1 VKKEL
6 IINKSKTI
14 LVILAGGQSR
24 RFGGGYKTLNKFNKI
39 SILDRIIQNFS
50 KLEMEIVLNV
60 NSNEDQFL
68 KTGLHLIKDELE
80 NFQGPLA
87 GIYSSMKWVLEN
99 RKNIEWIFTSPSD
112 TPFLNKSLVNKFL
125 STNYNNKTNIVIAKS
140 SNKTHPVIG
149 FWHISLIKS
158 LEEFLG
164 TDNRKI
170 MHWVEQQNYEILNFE
185 NKNNFFNINTQAD
198 LEEAIKIE
206 KSVKYHNL
214 LDNLNNKIIN

>member
-1 VKKEL
+1 VRKEL

-14 LVILAGGQSR
+14 IVILAGGQSR
-24 RFGGGYKTLNKFNKI
+24 RFGGGYKTLYTFNKI
-39 SILDRIIQNFS
+39 SILDRIIQNFK
-50 KLEMEIVLNV
+50 KLEVEIVLNA

-87 GIYSSMKWVLEN
+87 GICSSMKWVLEN

-112 TPFLNKSLVNKFL
+112 TPFLNKNLVNKFL
-125 STNYNNKTNIVIAKS
+125 STDYNNKTKIVIAKS

-158 LEEFLG
+158 LEEFLAKE
-164 TDNRKI
+164 NRKI
-170 MHWVEQQNYEILNFE
+170 MHWVEGQNYEILNFE
-185 NKNNFFNINTQAD
+185 NKNNFFNINTKAD

-206 KSVKYHNL
+206 ESLKTL
-214 LDNLNNKIIN
+214 

>member
-1 VKKEL
+1 MRKEL

-14 LVILAGGQSR
+14 IVILAGGQSR
-24 RFGGGYKTLNKFNKI
+24 RFGGGYKTLYTFNKM
-39 SILDRIIQNFS
+39 SILDRIIQNFK
-50 KLEMEIVLNV
+50 KLEVEIVLNV

-87 GIYSSMKWVLEN
+87 GICSSMKWVLEN

-112 TPFLNKSLVNKFL
+112 TPFLNKNLVNKFL
-125 STNYNNKTNIVIAKS
+125 STDYNNKTKIVIAKS

-158 LEEFLG
+158 LEEFLAKE
-164 TDNRKI
+164 NRKI
-170 MHWVEQQNYEILNFE
+170 MHWVEGQNYEILNFE
-185 NKNNFFNINTQAD
+185 NKNNFFNINTKAD

-206 KSVKYHNL
+206 ESLKTL
-214 LDNLNNKIIN
+214 

>member
-1 VKKEL
+1 MKKEL

-112 TPFLNKSLVNKFL
+112 TPFLDKSLVNKFL

-158 LEEFLG
+158 LEEFLAK
-164 TDNRKI
+164 DNRKI
-170 MHWVEQQNYEILNFE
+170 MHWVEGLNYEILNFE

-206 KSVKYHNL
+206 KSLKTL
-214 LDNLNNKIIN
+214 

>member
-1 VKKEL
+1 MKKEL

-158 LEEFLG
+158 LEEFLAK
-164 TDNRKI
+164 DDRKI
-170 MHWVEQQNYEILNFE
+170 MHWVEGQNYEILNFE

-206 KSVKYHNL
+206 ESLKTL
-214 LDNLNNKIIN
+214 

>member
-1 VKKEL
+1 MRKEL

-14 LVILAGGQSR
+14 IVILAGGQSR
-24 RFGGGYKTLNKFNKI
+24 RFGGGYKTLYTFNKM
-39 SILDRIIQNFS
+39 SILDRIIQNFK
-50 KLEMEIVLNV
+50 KLDVEIVLNA

-87 GIYSSMKWVLEN
+87 GICSSMKWVLEN

-112 TPFLNKSLVNKFL
+112 TPFLNKNLVNKFL
-125 STNYNNKTNIVIAKS
+125 STNYNNKTNIIIAKS

-158 LEEFLG
+158 LEEFLAK
-164 TDNRKI
+164 DNRKI
-170 MHWVEQQNYEILNFE
+170 MHWVEGQNYEILNFE
-185 NKNNFFNINTQAD
+185 NKNNFFNINTKAD

-206 KSVKYHNL
+206 KSLKTL
-214 LDNLNNKIIN
+214 

>member
-1 VKKEL
+1 MKKEL

-24 RFGGGYKTLNKFNKI
+24 RFGGGYKTLYKFNKI
-39 SILDRIIQNFS
+39 SILDRIIQNFK
-50 KLEMEIVLNV
+50 KLKIEIILNV
-60 NSNEDQFL
+60 NSNEDEFL
-68 KTGLHLIKDELE
+68 KTGLHLINDEQE

-112 TPFLNKSLVNKFL
+112 TPFLNKNLVNKFL
-125 STNYNNKTNIVIAKS
+125 STDYNNTTKIVIAKS
-140 SNKTHPVIG
+140 SDKTHPVIG

-158 LEEFLG
+158 LEEFLAK
-164 TDNRKI
+164 DDRKI
-170 MHWVEQQNYEILNFE
+170 MHWVEGQNYEILNFE

-206 KSVKYHNL
+206 ESLKTL
-214 LDNLNNKIIN
+214 

>member
-1 VKKEL
+1 MKKEL

-24 RFGGGYKTLNKFNKI
+24 RFGGGYKTLYKFNKI
-39 SILDRIIQNFS
+39 SILDRIIQNFK
-50 KLEMEIVLNV
+50 KLKMEIVLNV

-112 TPFLNKSLVNKFL
+112 TPFLNKNLVNKFL
-125 STNYNNKTNIVIAKS
+125 STDYNNKTNIIIAKS

-158 LEEFLG
+158 LEEFLAK
-164 TDNRKI
+164 DNRKI
-170 MHWVEQQNYEILNFE
+170 MHWVEGQNYEILNFE

-206 KSVKYHNL
+206 KSLKTL
-214 LDNLNNKIIN
+214 

>member
-1 VKKEL
+1 MRKEL

-14 LVILAGGQSR
+14 IVILAGGQSR
-24 RFGGGYKTLNKFNKI
+24 RFGGGYKTLYTFNKM
-39 SILDRIIQNFS
+39 SILDRIIQNFK
-50 KLEMEIVLNV
+50 KLEVEIVLNA

-87 GIYSSMKWVLEN
+87 GICSSMKWVLEN

-112 TPFLNKSLVNKFL
+112 TPFLNKNLVNKFL
-125 STNYNNKTNIVIAKS
+125 STDYNNKTKIVIAKS

-158 LEEFLG
+158 LEEFL
-164 TDNRKI
+164 TKENRKI
-170 MHWVEQQNYEILNFE
+170 MHWVEGQNYEILNFE
-185 NKNNFFNINTQAD
+185 NKNNFFNINTKTD

-206 KSVKYHNL
+206 ESLKTL
-214 LDNLNNKIIN
+214 

>member
-1 VKKEL
+1 MRKEL

-14 LVILAGGQSR
+14 IVILAGGQSR
-24 RFGGGYKTLNKFNKI
+24 RFGGGYKTLYTFNKM
-39 SILDRIIQNFS
+39 SILDRIIQNFK
-50 KLEMEIVLNV
+50 KLEVEIVLNA

-87 GIYSSMKWVLEN
+87 GICSSMKWVLEN

-112 TPFLNKSLVNKFL
+112 TPFLNKNLVNKFL
-125 STNYNNKTNIVIAKS
+125 STDYNNKTKIVIAKS
-140 SNKTHPVIG
+140 FNKTHPVIG

-158 LEEFLG
+158 LEEFLAKE
-164 TDNRKI
+164 NRKI
-170 MHWVEQQNYEILNFE
+170 MHWVEGQNYEILNFE
-185 NKNNFFNINTQAD
+185 NKNNFFNINTKTD

-206 KSVKYHNL
+206 ESLKTL
-214 LDNLNNKIIN
+214 

>member
-1 VKKEL
+1 MKKEL

-24 RFGGGYKTLNKFNKI
+24 RFGGGYKTLYKFNKI
-39 SILDRIIQNFS
+39 SILDRIIQNFK

-112 TPFLNKSLVNKFL
+112 TPFLNKNLVNKFIN
-125 STNYNNKTNIVIAKS
+125 TDYNNKTKIVIAKS

-158 LEEFLG
+158 LEEFLAKE
-164 TDNRKI
+164 NRKI
-170 MHWVEQQNYEILNFE
+170 MHWVEGQNYEILNFE
-185 NKNNFFNINTQAD
+185 NKNNFFNINTKAD

-206 KSVKYHNL
+206 ESLKTL
-214 LDNLNNKIIN
+214 

>member
-1 VKKEL
+1 MRKEL

-14 LVILAGGQSR
+14 IVILAGGQSR
-24 RFGGGYKTLNKFNKI
+24 RFGGGYKTLYTFNKM
-39 SILDRIIQNFS
+39 SILDRIIQNFK
-50 KLEMEIVLNV
+50 KLEVEIVLNA

-87 GIYSSMKWVLEN
+87 GICSSMKWVLKN

-112 TPFLNKSLVNKFL
+112 TPFLNKNLVNKFL
-125 STNYNNKTNIVIAKS
+125 STDYNNKTKIVIAKS

-158 LEEFLG
+158 LEEFLAKE
-164 TDNRKI
+164 NRKI
-170 MHWVEQQNYEILNFE
+170 MHWVEGQNYEILNFE
-185 NKNNFFNINTQAD
+185 NKNNFFNINTKTD

-206 KSVKYHNL
+206 ESLKTL
-214 LDNLNNKIIN
+214 

>member
-1 VKKEL
+1 MKKEL

-24 RFGGGYKTLNKFNKI
+24 RFGGGYKTLNKFNNI

-50 KLEMEIVLNV
+50 KLEIEIVLNV

-158 LEEFLG
+158 LEEFLAK
-164 TDNRKI
+164 DNRKI
-170 MHWVEQQNYEILNFE
+170 MHWVEGQNYEILNFE

-206 KSVKYHNL
+206 KSLKTL
-214 LDNLNNKIIN
+214 